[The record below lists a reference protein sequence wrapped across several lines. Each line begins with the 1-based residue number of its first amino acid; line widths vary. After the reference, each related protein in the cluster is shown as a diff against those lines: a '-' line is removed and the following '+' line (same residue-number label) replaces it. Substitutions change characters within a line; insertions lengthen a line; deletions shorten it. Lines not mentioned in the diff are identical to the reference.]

1 MYSPSSEDDSSALD
15 CDWLSASERGAVIR
29 ISGISTTTGCGN
41 GISFAGGQTTTSAKY
56 SLLIPCSCVM
66 SVLRFSTES
75 TVRVHVS
82 TLISLRCFFDL
93 HRLYEYVADRNK
105 TRKILY

>member
-15 CDWLSASERGAVIR
+15 CDWLSASESGAVIR
-29 ISGISTTTGCGN
+29 ISGISTTTGYGN
-41 GISFAGGQTTTSAKY
+41 DISFAGGQTTTSVKS

-75 TVRVHVS
+75 TVRLS

-93 HRLYEYVADRNK
+93 HRLYEHVADRNK
-105 TRKILY
+105 TCKILY